1 MHESRQISGRD
12 SVDFLPTLT
21 VDQNEDRRK
30 MSTSIT
36 TGTKPSN
43 SGLSPGPTP
52 PAQSCNK
59 ARRQSQ
65 SCDACR
71 ARKVR
76 CAKETQ
82 DQKQPCKH
90 CVTLGIPC
98 TYDYQP
104 KKRGPPNL
112 YLRRLQQ
119 AQAAG
124 STSGA
129 SAQRRDDSSSDPPIP
144 PLSQPPTGPPHSN
157 VVPSQSGQSQLV
169 FMEPC
174 TAPTLLSSI
183 ASQYSTCTDTS
194 SDHYHPAVPLSSQG
208 SYGGS
213 FPSDHSDGHLKA
225 RNVTHHQQH
234 LSSPATFL
242 PPNIFPPLS
251 YYCRP
256 HRLEDIAPRN
266 TIFLIVEL
274 FFDFVYPLT
283 PCVHKPSFMADLHA
297 HREERDPLFFAL
309 VMSTVASTLV
319 QVSRCYLPME
329 RSTVKKL
336 ARTCFEASRH
346 ITIASYDPPSTT
358 HVVIRYFDCC
368 YQFCSGSDATQHATY
383 GEAAHIAVTL
393 RMHEEASYEGLN
405 PIESEVRRR
414 AFWLLFGADKSMA
427 ILLGRPVCFRDE
439 DCTVNFPREIDDEYI
454 TSNAYLPQPRGKTSI
469 ISGLNYISRIFAI
482 LGDVLVRARVDRH
495 SPPRG
500 HFATMR
506 LEQVQS
512 LHTKILE
519 TLSQVPEPLRLKT
532 RMPTGY
538 VPIGGMVGGRNS
550 IGIPSVGE
558 YQHGNGFRQVTL
570 GEVKDFFDN
579 PKASRANALNAF
591 LVQQANLYVTQQ
603 LVRFVIEQYRDE
615 LITMMHG
622 RINERQVMEGKEAVV
637 SDLLEILRSIP
648 IQSIATNG
656 PSLVHKVRF
665 VASTLLDAVEKA
677 DSASVPAERAH
688 AYLLDFL
695 SILSEI
701 EKNYMLEDDPSG
713 ESAR

>member
-1 MHESRQISGRD
+1 M
-12 SVDFLPTLT
+12 
-21 VDQNEDRRK
+21 
-30 MSTSIT
+30 
-36 TGTKPSN
+36 
-43 SGLSPGPTP
+43 
-52 PAQSCNK
+52 
-59 ARRQSQ
+59 RQSQ

-90 CVTLGIPC
+90 CSTLGIPC
-98 TYDYQP
+98 TYDYRP

-119 AQAAG
+119 AQADGTASGVSGRRQDDG
-124 STSGA
+124 S
-129 SAQRRDDSSSDPPIP
+129 P
-144 PLSQPPTGPPHSN
+144 PLSQTLASSSQ
-157 VVPSQSGQSQLV
+157 PSVAPSHPAQGQLAVNETS
-169 FMEPC
+169 M
-174 TAPTLLSSI
+174 AAAMLLSNI
-183 ASQYSTCTDTS
+183 PSQYSTSTDTS
-194 SDHYHPAVPLSSQG
+194 SDPYHSVVSLASQG

-213 FPSDHSDGHLKA
+213 FPSDHPDGHLKA
-225 RNVTHHQQH
+225 GYVAHHQHH
-234 LSSPATFL
+234 LSSPAAFL
-242 PPNIFPPLS
+242 PPNILPPLS

-256 HRLEDIAPRN
+256 HRLEDIAPRD
-266 TIFLIVEL
+266 TIFLIIAL

-319 QVSRCYLPME
+319 QVSRSYVPME

-346 ITIASYDPPSTT
+346 ITVASYDPPSST

-368 YQFCSGSDATQHATY
+368 YHFCSGSDATQHATY

-393 RMHEEASYEGLN
+393 RMHEEASYEGLD
-405 PIESEVRRR
+405 PIESEIRRR

-427 ILLGRPVCFRDE
+427 ILLGRPVCFRHE
-439 DCTVNFPREIDDEYI
+439 DCTVHFPREIDDEYI
-454 TSNAYLPQPRGKTSI
+454 TRNAYLPQPQGKTSI
-469 ISGLNYISRIFAI
+469 ISGLNYISRIFAL
-482 LGDVLVRARVDRH
+482 LGDILVRVRVDKR
-495 SPPRG
+495 SPPLG
-500 HFATMR
+500 QFATAR
-506 LEQVQS
+506 LEEVQS
-512 LHTKILE
+512 LHAKILD
-519 TLSQVPEPLRLKT
+519 TLAHVPEPLQLKRRL
-532 RMPTGY
+532 PAGY
-538 VPIGGMVGGRNS
+538 VPPGGMVGGRDS
-550 IGIPSVGE
+550 IGTPGIGE
-558 YQHGNGFRQVTL
+558 YQFGTGFRQATL
-570 GEVKDFFDN
+570 GE
-579 PKASRANALNAF
+579 
-591 LVQQANLYVTQQ
+591 QANLYVTQQ

-615 LITMMHG
+615 LITLMHG
-622 RINERQVMEGKEAVV
+622 SIDERQMMEDREAVA
-637 SDLLEILRSIP
+637 SDILDILHSIP

-665 VASTLLDAVEKA
+665 VASTLLDAVGKA
-677 DSASVPAERAH
+677 HSAPASAERAH

>member
-1 MHESRQISGRD
+1 MNSPRTGTQP
-12 SVDFLPTLT
+12 LAA
-21 VDQNEDRRK
+21 ED
-30 MSTSIT
+30 STSSRRNMMTMSIAR
-36 TGTKPSN
+36 GTKLSK
-43 SGLSPGPTP
+43 SGPSPGLTP
-52 PAQSCNK
+52 PVKNSK

-76 CAKETQ
+76 CAKDTQ

-90 CVTLGIPC
+90 CLTLGIPC

-119 AQAAG
+119 AQATGA
-124 STSGA
+124 TSGV
-129 SAQRRDDSSSDPPIP
+129 SAQRRDGSSSDPSIS
-144 PLSQPPTGPPHSN
+144 PLSQTLT
-157 VVPSQSGQSQLV
+157 SQSQRNVTPSYAAQ
-169 FMEPC
+169 
-174 TAPTLLSSI
+174 
-183 ASQYSTCTDTS
+183 DTS
-194 SDHYHPAVPLSSQG
+194 SDCFHSVVSLPSQG
-208 SYGGS
+208 HYGGS
-213 FPSDHSDGHLKA
+213 FPSDHSDSHLSA
-225 RNVTHHQQH
+225 EYVTHHQH
-234 LSSPATFL
+234 HFSSPVAL
-242 PPNIFPPLS
+242 LSPNILPPLS

-256 HRLEDIAPRN
+256 HRLEDIAPRD
-266 TIFLIVEL
+266 TIFLIIDL

-283 PCVHKPSFMADLHA
+283 PCVHKPSFMAALRA

-319 QVSRCYLPME
+319 QVPRSYVPLD

-346 ITIASYDPPSTT
+346 ITVASYDPPSST

-368 YQFCSGSDATQHATY
+368 YNFCSGVDATQHATY

-393 RMHEEASYEGLN
+393 RMHEEASYEGLD

-439 DCTVNFPREIDDEYI
+439 DCTVRFPGEIDDEYI
-454 TSNAYLPQPRGKTSI
+454 TSNAYLPQPQGKTSI
-469 ISGLNYISRIFAI
+469 ISGLNYVSRIFAL
-482 LGDVLVRARVDRH
+482 LGDILVRIRVDKR
-495 SPPRG
+495 SPPHG
-500 HFATMR
+500 QFATAR
-506 LEQVQS
+506 LEEVES
-512 LHTKILE
+512 LHTRILE
-519 TLSQVPEPLRLKT
+519 TLENVPEPLQLK
-532 RMPTGY
+532 RQFPAGY
-538 VPIGGMVGGRNS
+538 VPTGNSVRGGNSVGTLDA
-550 IGIPSVGE
+550 GE
-558 YQHGNGFRQVTL
+558 YQYGTGFRQTTL

-579 PKASRANALNAF
+579 PKASRANALNPF
-591 LVQQANLYVTQQ
+591 LVQQGNLYVTQQ

-615 LITMMHG
+615 LITFMHG
-622 RINERQVMEGKEAVV
+622 NIDERQMMEDREAVA
-637 SDLLEILRSIP
+637 SDLLNILHSIP

-665 VASTLLDAVEKA
+665 VASTLLDAVGKA
-677 DSASVPAERAH
+677 DSAPASAERAH

-701 EKNYMLEDDPSG
+701 ERNYMLEDDPNPG